1 MTQRQLHMIQAIA
14 DGLEQARRDLK
25 GLGAA
30 QAIDQAMADICS
42 DSPASLGL
50 AATAYYAAMF
60 VAWKDAGCPGLEAP
74 SPDR

>member
-30 QAIDQAMADICS
+30 QAIDQAMTDICN
-42 DSPASLGL
+42 DKPVSLGL

-60 VAWKDAGCPGLEAP
+60 LAWKDAGCPGLE
-74 SPDR
+74 PDSVR